1 MPTKAPNRVVV
12 HPIVLL
18 SVVDHFHR
26 LSKTGNEKRVVGILL
41 GSWRKDT
48 VDIATSFA
56 VPFDEDER
64 DPTVWFLDHDYLEN
78 MAAMFRK
85 VNSRERIVGWY
96 HTGPKLHWNDI
107 FIHELVG
114 KYCNNPI
121 LVIVGAKVQD
131 VGLPTDAY
139 YAVEDV
145 HDDGTP
151 TTKTFEHVASE
162 IGAEESE
169 EVGVEHLLRDIQDKT
184 VGTLSQHIT
193 AQLQA
198 LQGLATHLEGIR
210 DYLAKV
216 ASKEL
221 PINHTILYHL
231 QDIFNLL
238 PNLKLEQFTTSFAV
252 KTNDQMLVI
261 YLASLIRSVIAL
273 HNLISNKIANREAE
287 KQEGKAGK
295 REGETGKEGG
305 DKKAPQGGDK
315 DKKEGGDKK
324 EGSDKD
330 SIAAKGSAKK

>member
-1 MPTKAPNRVVV
+1 M
-12 HPIVLL
+12 
-18 SVVDHFHR
+18 
-26 LSKTGNEKRVVGILL
+26 
-41 GSWRKDT
+41 
-48 VDIATSFA
+48 
-56 VPFDEDER
+56 
-64 DPTVWFLDHDYLEN
+64 
-78 MAAMFRK
+78 
-85 VNSRERIVGWY
+85 
-96 HTGPKLHWNDI
+96 
-107 FIHELVG
+107 
-114 KYCNNPI
+114 
-121 LVIVGAKVQD
+121 
-131 VGLPTDAY
+131 
-139 YAVEDV
+139 
-145 HDDGTP
+145 
-151 TTKTFEHVASE
+151 
-162 IGAEESE
+162 
-169 EVGVEHLLRDIQDKT
+169 
-184 VGTLSQHIT
+184 GTLSQHIT

-315 DKKEGGDKK
+315 DKKEGSEKK

-330 SIAAKGSAKK
+330 SSAAKGSAKK